1 MCRGGGPGPLEPS
14 DARHGFARHIHSDR
28 RASRFD
34 ARHGREHP
42 ADCRPSVPAWLDV
55 GIERNVAVNVS
66 PAQFENA
73 NLVPEIIAILREFD
87 VDPGLLELEITES
100 MLMSDFAATRER
112 IIQLQEAGIKI
123 SIDDFGTG
131 FSNLSQLAKLSF
143 NAIKI
148 DQSLIADIGKNNKS
162 ENIVKA
168 IVDMTHALGNK
179 TVAEGI
185 EKPEQLHFLQRIG
198 CETLQ
203 GFLFAR
209 PMPAVELETWQNER
223 SQNAVTQMHEKI
235 SSTLSKR

>member
-1 MCRGGGPGPLEPS
+1 M
-14 DARHGFARHIHSDR
+14 
-28 RASRFD
+28 
-34 ARHGREHP
+34 
-42 ADCRPSVPAWLDV
+42 PAWLDV